1 MIFFMGGSKFLEM
14 KSKCFLSLLLLAILA
29 CNSPNKP
36 VLSRI
41 SHLHQQKDNQIWGH
55 RFKITGD
62 FDSDGQQETLTEF
75 YYSHRNQT
83 ETNKYF
89 QGIEDV
95 WVLYDSA
102 EVRKCQSFLLCSNP
116 KLDTIPVSGILGP
129 IWLKNE
135 GDLDGDGGD
144 EVSYVASYPQQ
155 SSVNFCHL
163 LSYKKNQWK
172 ELYTFEIREWQIP
185 PLPQAGKT
193 YGLMGS
199 DGFYETDTD
208 DSLNQEL
215 VKAFN
220 AFPGFITKLKNGKVE
235 IYTFTEMADD
245 TVVVLELKN
254 MSHPKF

>member
-1 MIFFMGGSKFLEM
+1 MSCNPHNKSLNSSKNF
-14 KSKCFLSLLLLAILA
+14 
-29 CNSPNKP
+29 SPDQPEN
-36 VLSRI
+36 
-41 SHLHQQKDNQIWGH
+41 QQIWGH
-55 RFKITGD
+55 RFKISGD
-62 FDSDGQQETLTEF
+62 FDGDGLQETLTEF
-75 YYSHRNQT
+75 YYSHRDQK

-89 QGIEDV
+89 KGVEDV

-102 EVRKCQSFLLCSNP
+102 EVRKCQSFLLCSNS

-155 SSVNFCHL
+155 SSINFCCL

-185 PLPQAGKT
+185 PLLQAGKT

-199 DGFYETDTD
+199 DGLYETAND

-220 AFPGFITKLKNGKVE
+220 AFPGFVTKLSNGEVK
-235 IYTFTEMADD
+235 IYTVTEMAED
-245 TVVVLELKN
+245 TVMVLDLKN
-254 MSHPKF
+254 MGRPKF

>member
-1 MIFFMGGSKFLEM
+1 ML
-14 KSKCFLSLLLLAILA
+14 LSLLS
-29 CNSPNKP
+29 CNPPDKSINSSKTTH
-36 VLSRI
+36 
-41 SHLHQQKDNQIWGH
+41 SHQLEDKQIWGH
-55 RFKITGD
+55 RFKISGD
-62 FDSDGQQETLTEF
+62 FNGDDQQETLTEH
-75 YYSHRNQT
+75 YYSHRDQK

-89 QGIEDV
+89 KGIEDV

-102 EVRKCQSFLLCSNP
+102 EIRRCQSFLLCSNP

-155 SSVNFCHL
+155 SSVNFCRL
-163 LSYKKNQWK
+163 LSFKKKQWK

-193 YGLMGS
+193 YGLVGS
-199 DGFYETDTD
+199 DGFYETDD

-215 VKAFN
+215 VKTFN
-220 AFPGFITKLKNGKVE
+220 AFPGFMTKIKDGKVK
-235 IYTFTEMADD
+235 IYTFTEMAED
-245 TVVVLELKN
+245 TVVVLDLRN

>member
-1 MIFFMGGSKFLEM
+1 MKPKSFIQLFLLTLLSCNPPDKSLNSSK
-14 KSKCFLSLLLLAILA
+14 
-29 CNSPNKP
+29 N
-36 VLSRI
+36 
-41 SHLHQQKDNQIWGH
+41 LHPDQTEDQQIWGH
-55 RFKITGD
+55 RFKISGD
-62 FDSDGQQETLTEF
+62 FDGDGQQETLTEF
-75 YYSHRNQT
+75 YYSHRDQK

-89 QGIEDV
+89 KGVEDV

-102 EVRKCQSFLLCSNP
+102 EVRKCQSFLLCSNS

-129 IWLKNE
+129 IWLKDE

-144 EVSYVASYPQQ
+144 EISYVASQPQQ

-163 LSYKKNQWK
+163 LSYKKNRWK

-185 PLPQAGKT
+185 PLPQGGKT

-199 DGFYETDTD
+199 DGLYETDED

-220 AFPGFITKLKNGKVE
+220 AFPGFVTKMKDGKVK
-235 IYTFTEMADD
+235 IYTFTEMAED
-245 TVVVLELKN
+245 TVVVLDLKN
-254 MSHPKF
+254 MGRPKF

>member
-1 MIFFMGGSKFLEM
+1 M
-14 KSKCFLSLLLLAILA
+14 KPKSFIQLLLLFLLS
-29 CNSPNKP
+29 CNPPDKP
-36 VLSRI
+36 LNS
-41 SHLHQQKDNQIWGH
+41 SKNPHPDQQEIKPIWGH
-55 RFKITGD
+55 RFKISGD
-62 FDSDGQQETLTEF
+62 FDGNGQQETLTEF
-75 YYSHRNQT
+75 YYSHRDQK

-89 QGIEDV
+89 KGIEDV

-102 EVRKCQSFLLCSNP
+102 EIRKCQSFLLCSNS

-144 EVSYVASYPQQ
+144 EVSFVASYPQQ
-155 SSVNFCHL
+155 SSLNFCRL

-199 DGFYETDTD
+199 DGLYETDKD
-208 DSLNQEL
+208 DSLNRDLAE
-215 VKAFN
+215 AFN
-220 AFPGFITKLKNGKVE
+220 AFPGFISKIKNGKVK
-235 IYTFTEMADD
+235 IYTFTEMAED
-245 TVVVLELKN
+245 TVVVLDLKKGN
-254 MSHPKF
+254 YNK

>member
-1 MIFFMGGSKFLEM
+1 MKIKIQATLIFILLYACTPSHNSLEEVVISAKKGTTSPEEI
-14 KSKCFLSLLLLAILA
+14 KS
-29 CNSPNKP
+29 
-36 VLSRI
+36 
-41 SHLHQQKDNQIWGH
+41 IWGH
-55 RFKITGD
+55 RFKISGD
-62 FDSDGQQETLTEF
+62 FDGDGQQETLTEF
-75 YYSHRNQT
+75 YYSHRDQK

-89 QGIEDV
+89 KGVEDV

-155 SSVNFCHL
+155 SSVNFCRL
-163 LSYKKNQWK
+163 LSYKTNQWK

-199 DGFYETDTD
+199 DGLYETDDD

-220 AFPGFITKLKNGKVE
+220 AFPGFVTKMKDGKVQ
-235 IYTFTEMADD
+235 IYTFTEMAED
-245 TVVVLELKN
+245 TVVILDLKKDTYN
-254 MSHPKF
+254 K